1 MTKRRV
7 SSGGGVGIYSTTTP
21 SSSTSSSTN
30 NNNNNSKFKMVTTIP
45 KTILKSSHSITKKG
59 LSRIGSILK
68 RVPIKKPPQIVRWD
82 LIGVTLSYMWGLLNR
97 RQLPVFMR
105 APCYKAWA
113 YTFKCNM
120 DEIPDPLHSYPSL
133 ADFFSRPIKEG
144 ARPIAETGM
153 VSPVDGRVLACGEII
168 GDKVEQVKGVTYSV
182 QQFLGCD
189 PQSLLQN
196 KEKGTKLYQC
206 ILYLSPGDYHR
217 IHSSEDWT
225 ITKRSHFPGTLFPVN
240 KPFLKLIPS
249 LFALNE
255 RIVLMGDWI
264 KGFYSL
270 TAVGAYNVG
279 SISLNF
285 DKIAQTNRITR
296 DFRCKNLEYF
306 SWNGVGSHSYDK
318 VYENGVE
325 QTRGQEIGQ
334 FHLGSTVV
342 LIFEA
347 KDFQFTIKQGD
358 YCKMGTQIGFSNDQ

>member
-1 MTKRRV
+1 MTKTNHNDHHRNSTSTV
-7 SSGGGVGIYSTTTP
+7 VEKTKTNIHHSKKPIGTSTTT
-21 SSSTSSSTN
+21 TAAA
-30 NNNNNSKFKMVTTIP
+30 SK
-45 KTILKSSHSITKKG
+45 
-59 LSRIGSILK
+59 LSGIQSLLGK
-68 RVPIKKPPQIVRWD
+68 VPIRKPPQIIRWD
-82 LIGVTLSYMWGLLNR
+82 LLGVSMSYLWGMINR
-97 RQLPVFMR
+97 RTLPVCLRSPF
-105 APCYKAWA
+105 YKAWA
-113 YTFKCNM
+113 YTFRCNM
-120 DEIPDPLHSYPSL
+120 DEIPHPLEHYPSL

-144 ARPIAETGM
+144 ARPIASGGT
-153 VSPVDGRVLACGEII
+153 VSPVDGRVLACGEIV

-189 PQSLLQN
+189 PKTLLKN
-196 KEKGTKLYQC
+196 PNSKLYHC

-225 ITKRSHFPGTLFPVN
+225 ISKRYHFPGTLFPVN

-255 RIVLMGDWI
+255 RIVLSGDWDH
-264 KGFYSL
+264 GFYSL

-285 DKIAQTNRITR
+285 DQIAQTNRITR

-306 SWNGVGSHSYDK
+306 SWKGVGSHSYD
-318 VYENGVE
+318 VSYDEPII
-325 QTRGQEIGQ
+325 QTKGQEIGQ

-347 KDFQFTIKQGD
+347 NEFEFDIKQGD
-358 YCKMGTQIGFSNDQ
+358 YCKMGTLIGRAINQ